1 MACPTLRTCKLSEDS
16 TIHIFTNTCYR
27 IPIFHSG
34 LTRFQLTIC
43 GIGEEVGNID
53 SSTSIHNEY
62 LFLLRNELSVIKSI
76 FSSL

>member
-1 MACPTLRTCKLSEDS
+1 MARPTLHTCKLFEDS

-34 LTRFQLTIC
+34 LTIFQLPVC
-43 GIGEEVGNID
+43 GTSEEVGNID
-53 SSTSIHNEY
+53 SNTSIHNEY

-76 FSSL
+76 FNSL